1 MPLAKLA
8 YAQISL
14 CPRLSQLSASL
25 YALLFATRTPYSSDF
40 EENNWL
46 LTVYD
51 FLKRE
56 QISDIPSFQDDH
68 SQN

>member
-1 MPLAKLA
+1 MPKLA
-8 YAQISL
+8 YALVSRSL
-14 CPRLSQLSASL
+14 WLRYMHS
-25 YALLFATRTPYSSDF
+25 LFATRAPCSSDF

-46 LTVYD
+46 LIAVYD

>member
-1 MPLAKLA
+1 MPLFLA
-8 YAQISL
+8 A
-14 CPRLSQLSASL
+14 RG
-25 YALLFATRTPYSSDF
+25 FATHCLPLAHPAPVSF